1 MSSVNS
7 QGLRRFTVAGIPL
20 ITATAQRLGLRAILS
35 DYVGTYGNESIPV
48 VDTLMILLCNL
59 TLGRQPLY
67 ELQQWVRNTDPR
79 CFGLTG
85 EIETIL
91 DGRALRTLPKWIDI
105 IFYYFS
111 LPCLP
116 PRFR

>member
-35 DYVGTYGNESIPV
+35 DYVGAYGNESIPV

-59 TLGRQPLY
+59 ALLKPSMTIVSRELWTNSISRIVPL
-67 ELQQWVRNTDPR
+67 
-79 CFGLTG
+79 
-85 EIETIL
+85 
-91 DGRALRTLPKWIDI
+91 
-105 IFYYFS
+105 
-111 LPCLP
+111 
-116 PRFR
+116 